1 MTTSNLESG
10 GCFCGA
16 VRFEFPRT
24 ELISSHHCHCKDC
37 QRSKGS
43 GFATF
48 CLLPRNALR
57 VLKDDIK
64 FFEVRGDSG
73 GTVSRG
79 FYPSCGSHLISYASS
94 RPDLALIKA
103 GALDR
108 SDWLAPLSSLCAS
121 SAQPWAKPVSG
132 IPAFV
137 KGFKSEPAE

>member
-1 MTTSNLESG
+1 MTISNLESG
-10 GCFCGA
+10 GCLCGA

-37 QRSKGS
+37 QRSTGS

-48 CLLPRNALR
+48 CLLPRTALR
-57 VLKDDIK
+57 LLKGDPK
-64 FFEVRGDSG
+64 FFEVRGESG

-79 FYPSCGSHLISYASS
+79 FCPSCGSPVISYASAI
-94 RPDLALIKA
+94 PDLVIIKA

-108 SDWLAPLSSLCAS
+108 SDWLAPLSSLWAS
-121 SAQPWAKPVSG
+121 SAQPWAKPDSS

-137 KGFKSEPAE
+137 KGFKSDPVA